1 MLLGLDEKQDC
12 QRFSISGI
20 ARCFGGVLRYL
31 LLPYCFSRQMFVY
44 VRNSMLNFAKATSE
58 IG

>member
-31 LLPYCFSRQMFVY
+31 LLP
-44 VRNSMLNFAKATSE
+44 LLLFAPNVCLR
-58 IG
+58 